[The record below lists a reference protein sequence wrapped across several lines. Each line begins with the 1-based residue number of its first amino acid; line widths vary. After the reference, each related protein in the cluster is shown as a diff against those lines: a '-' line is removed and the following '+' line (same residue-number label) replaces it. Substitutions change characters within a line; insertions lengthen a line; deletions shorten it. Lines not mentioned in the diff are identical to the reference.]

1 MNSRLRLTC
10 KQIPDAKEQ
19 AGTYAGHDQTRRR
32 IDRHDA
38 VCSTGHPVRLSSDCH
53 LHINTCMETQRLAGQ
68 CESADAGGGGGL
80 TVGHEEQGEEDDEQV
95 PEELGGRRL
104 EANHPVADGA
114 EEQILQVRAGL
125 QLCISQADGGALP
138 SGLQQLA

>member
-1 MNSRLRLTC
+1 MKFRRGLTC
-10 KQIPDAKEQ
+10 KQIPDAEEQ
-19 AGTYAGHDQTRRR
+19 AGTYAGHDQTRRC

-38 VCSTGHPVRLSSDCH
+38 VCSTGQPVRLSKDCYVK
-53 LHINTCMETQRLAGQ
+53 INTSKQTQRLAGQ
-68 CESADAGGGGGL
+68 RERAEAGRGGRL
-80 TVGHEEQGEEDDEQV
+80 TVGHEEEGEEDDEQV

-125 QLCISQADGGALP
+125 QLCISRADP
-138 SGLQQLA
+138 RGLSRLQERA